1 MIIRTL
7 LPLLFLTGY
16 VGSINTVSADGFETI
31 TDPNQQTGEAQ
42 FEIQQN
48 GSDFESNVERSFN
61 EPVSMAEAEGVQI
74 EDILKITL
82 VVKYQNELQPR
93 YLVQTPKDN
102 WRAYQRTR

>member
-42 FEIQQN
+42 FEIQKN
-48 GSDFESNVERSFN
+48 GSDFESNVARSFDDL
-61 EPVSMAEAEGVQI
+61 VSMVEAEGVRI

-82 VVKYQNELQPR
+82 VVKYQNEQEPR
-93 YLVQTPKDN
+93 HLVQSSKEN
-102 WRAYQRTR
+102 WQAYQRTR